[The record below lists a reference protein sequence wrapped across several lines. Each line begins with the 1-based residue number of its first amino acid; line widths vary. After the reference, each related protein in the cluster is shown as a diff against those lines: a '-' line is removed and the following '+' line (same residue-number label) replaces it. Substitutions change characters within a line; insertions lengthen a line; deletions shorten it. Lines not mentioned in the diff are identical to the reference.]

1 MPGLILFYGIGVSTT
16 VFIVFL
22 ITSKIIIPKIKDIMN
37 RQSKIRCLCKHEYVL
52 KRKWIGW
59 GNDYD
64 EYVFVCRK
72 CGKKKS
78 ISVYENEVNK

>member
-1 MPGLILFYGIGVSTT
+1 MPGLILFCMVGVYTV

-22 ITSKIIIPKIKDIMN
+22 IISEIIIPKIKDIMN
-37 RQSKIRCLCKHEYVL
+37 RQNKIRCLCKHEYVL